1 MLSFRYTTDKLSFK
15 HFLNADERRLR
26 TVFHEAG
33 HDFIARSRNATVTE
47 VEINSSGES
56 WVNVDNVGG
65 LANGCDIAV
74 AGLLAEARGVALS
87 PIGGL
92 KNHLNT
98 ERMADLADAILE
110 SLHTPPADGRFRV
123 LVPFLPGG
131 RSAEEAEAT
140 VADFGY
146 ATERKMQKSDLISSL
161 TRVANDL
168 NDDDKWQNIE
178 MTSKHFRTIDK
189 GAQEKILPSCR

>member
-1 MLSFRYTTDKLSFK
+1 MLSLRYTTDKLSFK

-56 WVNVDNVGG
+56 WVNVADVGG
-65 LANGCDIAV
+65 LANSCDIAV

-87 PIGGL
+87 PIGTL
-92 KNHLNT
+92 KSRLNT
-98 ERMADLADAILE
+98 ERMADLADAILQ
-110 SLHTPPADGRFRV
+110 SLHAPPADGRFRV

-131 RSAEEAEAT
+131 RSAEEAEAS
-140 VADFGY
+140 VADFAY
-146 ATERKMQKSDLISSL
+146 ATEQKMQRADLVSSL

-168 NDDDKWQNIE
+168 NDDGNWHNVEK
-178 MTSKHFRTIDK
+178 TSERFRTIDK
-189 GAQEKILPSCR
+189 GSNRPWTK